1 MNDEILQGYPISA
14 FLDTAS
20 SRGWKPET
28 RHRYGVCLTEL
39 QAYLAK
45 HGPPGAPA
53 LLGWRRQ
60 LEQRYSRSCVN
71 AYLTAANHY
80 FRWCGRQ
87 DLIQQ
92 PSRAP
97 QQEEATPAITR
108 AEYLRLLRTAR
119 TQGHHRLYLLIKLF
133 ALTGVPLQ
141 CLDQVTVELIQ
152 KGHGTLQHRGNRME
166 FYCPPAL
173 QRELL
178 EYMALNGIYRGPV
191 FITRTGQLWN
201 RTNIFRAMRELCQ
214 AAGVPEEKGNPRCL
228 RGLYKTTQKTIE
240 QQLAILKEKMYDQ
253 MLELEQD
260 AIGWQTDPTTS
271 RGRSA

>member
-191 FITRTGQLWN
+191 FITRSGKLLE
-201 RTNIFRAMRELCQ
+201 RPSIFRSLKELCQ
-214 AAGVPEEKGNPRCL
+214 IAGVPEEKGNPRAL
-228 RGLYKTTQKTIE
+228 RNLYKETQQEIE
-240 QQLAILKEKMYDQ
+240 KRLALLKQQMIDQ
-253 MLELEQD
+253 TMELEQD
-260 AIGWQTDPTTS
+260 AIGWRIDPNES
-271 RGRSA
+271 QNRSA